1 VRTVI
6 LDNYDS
12 FTFNLYQYLGEL
24 EGQRPLVLRNDDVTL
39 DGLERLNPGRI
50 VISPGPGRPDD
61 PGYFGVCH
69 DAILALGPRLPLLGI
84 CLGHQG
90 VVHAF
95 GGEVVGA
102 PEVMHGKASRVHHN
116 GDPIF
121 RHVPGTFEAMR
132 YHSLVGRPQSIP
144 DCLRVIARTDDGVVM
159 GVRHR
164 AHPIYGL
171 QFHPESVGTP
181 AGKTVLRNFLRLAPG
196 AADERTRSQAI
207 YGLRSDA
214 VVLHCPARMR
224 LAPNPFRHV
233 WAEACRRFFADAALG
248 GGFSDGNDLTIVAYN
263 TSTDELLL
271 EACLRR
277 LGLRRPVVLGRQL
290 ERWQAIHKISLLAEY
305 LDRTHASEYIMCLD
319 GDGALVVGDPAL
331 ALERFRE
338 LDCEMLFCGSRG
350 ERPRSPDCW
359 EFENEVSEVPDPWH
373 RHLSAGAYIGRS
385 AFVRE
390 RLREILAAHAARD
403 PWCFSPSG
411 FDDQLAWSHM
421 HIRHH
426 PDIRIDAACRVFLR
440 FDEDR

>member
-24 EGQRPLVLRNDDVTL
+24 EGRRPLVLRNDDVTL

-61 PGYFGVCH
+61 PAYFGVCH
-69 DAILALGPRLPLLGI
+69 EAILALGPRLPLLGI

-90 VVHAF
+90 VIHAF

-102 PEVMHGKASRVHHN
+102 PEVMHGKASRVHHD

-121 RHVPGTFEAMR
+121 RHVPGPFEAMR
-132 YHSLVGRPQSIP
+132 YHSLVGGPRSIP

-164 AHPIYGL
+164 SHPIYGL

-181 AGKTVLRNFLRLAPG
+181 AGKTVLRNFLRLRG
-196 AADERTRSQAI
+196 AAAAERTRSQAI

-214 VVLHCPARMR
+214 LVLHCPAPMR
-224 LAPNPFRHV
+224 LPSNPFRHV
-233 WAEACRRFFADAALG
+233 WDEACRRFFADAALRD
-248 GGFSDGNDLTIVAYN
+248 GFSDRDDLTIVTYA
-263 TSTDELLL
+263 TTKHEVLL
-271 EACLRR
+271 ERCLRSLR
-277 LGLRRPVVLGRQL
+277 LRRPVVFGRQL
-290 ERWQAIHKISLLAEY
+290 EHWQRIHKISLLVDY
-305 LDRTHASEYIMCLD
+305 LERIPVPEYIMCLN
-319 GDGALVVGDPAL
+319 GDALLVGDPAA

-338 LDCEMLFCGSRG
+338 LGCEMLFCGSRG
-350 ERPRSPDCW
+350 ELPRSPECW
-359 EFENEVSEVPDPWH
+359 EFENEVSEVPDAWH
-373 RHLSAGAYIGRS
+373 RHLGAGAYMGRT
-385 AFVRE
+385 AFVRQ
-390 RLREILAAHAARD
+390 RLREILAAYGARA
-403 PWCFSPSG
+403 PWCFSSSG
-411 FDDQLAWSHM
+411 FDDQLAWSHL
-421 HIRHH
+421 HSRHH
-426 PDIRIDAACRVFLR
+426 PDIRIDADCRVFLR